1 MTNAEIAERFIA
13 LETKVAFQEKLLR
26 DLDDVITQQDRHID
40 ELLLKMSRME
50 NALREISDEKPGHEP
65 PPHY

>member
-40 ELLLKMSRME
+40 KQRDRERERE
-50 NALREISDEKPGHEP
+50 NDG
-65 PPHY
+65 